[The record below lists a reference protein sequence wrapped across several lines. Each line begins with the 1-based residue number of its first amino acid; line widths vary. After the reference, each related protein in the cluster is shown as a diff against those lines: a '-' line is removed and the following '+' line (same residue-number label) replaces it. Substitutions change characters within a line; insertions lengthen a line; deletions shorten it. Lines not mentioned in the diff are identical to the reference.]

1 MRPGEW
7 GRRPVGSRLRLGAR
21 LFAMLLI
28 ALTGTGCF
36 GPSSRSMATVPPEW
50 RDPHPWGPTANEA
63 RARGDLRPA
72 FYTQEMAEW
81 AAFGRRY
88 LQDGDILFCRGA
100 ATSLDGRCITRF
112 FADVTDSPFSHEG
125 IAHWCDGTVWV
136 YDVKAEGVRD
146 MPFEFW
152 ILDVAEHS
160 LAVRR
165 VRPIYRDRTPQAV
178 AFCRE
183 CYLRQVPYDMTF
195 SLDDDALYCA
205 EMVEKAYCAAGLPL
219 SEPVPIRRL
228 PNYASYRLL
237 VPLVEL
243 CTDID
248 PDTPVFAPGNEYYGT
263 YSSPYLE
270 EVFQC
275 EEISEALRM
284 CKAPVAESE

>member
-1 MRPGEW
+1 
-7 GRRPVGSRLRLGAR
+7 
-21 LFAMLLI
+21 
-28 ALTGTGCF
+28 
-36 GPSSRSMATVPPEW
+36 
-50 RDPHPWGPTANEA
+50 
-63 RARGDLRPA
+63 
-72 FYTQEMAEW
+72 MAEW

-100 ATSLDGRCITRF
+100 GTSSRRAVASTRF

-125 IAHWCDGTVWV
+125 IAHWLDGTVWV

-165 VRPIYRDRTPQAV
+165 VRPIYRDRTPQRSLLPGVLRPAG
-178 AFCRE
+178 ALRHDFLPGRRRTLLRGNGRE
-183 CYLRQVPYDMTF
+183 GLLRRRAPPVRSSSHPPATELRQLP
-195 SLDDDALYCA
+195 APR
-205 EMVEKAYCAAGLPL
+205 AACR
-219 SEPVPIRRL
+219 IM
-228 PNYASYRLL
+228 YRYR
-237 VPLVEL
+237 
-243 CTDID
+243 